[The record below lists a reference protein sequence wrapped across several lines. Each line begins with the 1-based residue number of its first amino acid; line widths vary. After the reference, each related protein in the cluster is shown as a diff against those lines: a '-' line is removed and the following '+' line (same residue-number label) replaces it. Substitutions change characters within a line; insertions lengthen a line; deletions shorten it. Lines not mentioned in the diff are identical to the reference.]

1 MNIYATVPVIKSV
14 PISWELPVSIWTY
27 KFGGAFVI
35 WLEKTIYDFLIYF
48 CIIYL
53 VLLMK
58 IFPIQLLFLNFAFVT
73 FSQETNIAIR
83 KKAIFLKSRNIQLHI
98 VNCL

>member
-1 MNIYATVPVIKSV
+1 
-14 PISWELPVSIWTY
+14 
-27 KFGGAFVI
+27 
-35 WLEKTIYDFLIYF
+35 
-48 CIIYL
+48 
-53 VLLMK
+53 MK